1 MEGVGIIFVMV
12 VCAIVPFAVLV
23 RLVRVGQAGWSLTIL
38 AILCGGLMVLL
49 YATGRPFGINPVF
62 AMSAALLGV
71 LPALL
76 GAGAGAL
83 LGWLLRKRDDRLI

>member
-1 MEGVGIIFVMV
+1 
-12 VCAIVPFAVLV
+12 
-23 RLVRVGQAGWSLTIL
+23 
-38 AILCGGLMVLL
+38 MVLL
-49 YATGRPFGINPVF
+49 YATGRPFGINPGF

-83 LGWLLRKRDDRLI
+83 LGWLLRKRDDGLI